1 MKTRFIRTVVIVA
14 LLGPSAWAA
23 NGHLDSTAQFDKIK
37 IGATTSQQLTEI
49 LGPPASVAKYP
60 RRGVEDWGYWVRGAQ
75 YSIEIDSQG
84 IVRSIQRIIQYGP

>member
-1 MKTRFIRTVVIVA
+1 MKVRFILAFVIVA
-14 LLGPSAWAA
+14 LLGPAAWAA
-23 NGHLDSTAQFDKIK
+23 NGYLDSMAQFDKIR

-49 LGPPASVAKYP
+49 LGPPASVAKYSA
-60 RRGVEDWGYWVRGAQ
+60 RGVEDWGYWVRGVQ

>member
-1 MKTRFIRTVVIVA
+1 MKARFIRAFITVA

-23 NGHLDSTAQFDKIK
+23 NGYLDSTAQFDKIK
-37 IGATTSQQLTEI
+37 IGVTTSQQLTEI
-49 LGPPASVAKYP
+49 LGPPASVAKFTA
-60 RRGVEDWGYWVRGAQ
+60 RGVEDWGYWVRGVQ